1 MRSCRYELRR
11 SDAPGPSRL
20 CVWRRA
26 PGRRAH
32 TRPHART
39 CDVTRTCAHTNSR
52 NNGAEQYGSRTTH
65 AACSFGVARAR
76 RAGSRV
82 PLGLAAAGA
91 RRAAA
96 LELVLLEGHV
106 GEGELLVVGGARG
119 ARRGEGRAFREEDAL
134 PAYWKDRRLGDFGG
148 ASRPHHRSLPLR
160 GPERLSCDSCSPRVR
175 AAAKSMGSQPGRRAV
190 ALST

>member
-11 SDAPGPSRL
+11 SGPPA
-20 CVWRRA
+20 CGGV
-26 PGRRAH
+26 PQGDAH
-32 TRPHART
+32 TRGHTRARATSRAHART
-39 CDVTRTCAHTNSR
+39 
-52 NNGAEQYGSRTTH
+52 QTH
-65 AACSFGVARAR
+65 AITGRSSTARAPRMLHASSASPAR